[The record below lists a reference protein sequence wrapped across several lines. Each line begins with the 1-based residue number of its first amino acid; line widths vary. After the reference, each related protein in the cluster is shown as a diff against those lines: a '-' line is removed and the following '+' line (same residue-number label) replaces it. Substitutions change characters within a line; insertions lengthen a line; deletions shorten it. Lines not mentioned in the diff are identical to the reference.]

1 MTDVVEQAKASYDRY
16 RIAFNT
22 RDVEGMVAE
31 MHFPHRRL
39 PGGNEFEVWAT
50 ADDYRAPTSHI
61 RRCCP
66 LCRGTRAG
74 PDSGC
79 PS

>member
-1 MTDVVEQAKASYDRY
+1 MTDAVEQAKASYDRY

-39 PGGNEFEVWAT
+39 PGGNEFEVWET
-50 ADDYRAPTSHI
+50 ADDYRAS
-61 RRCCP
+61 
-66 LCRGTRAG
+66 RGERMTASLGGRGLG
-74 PDSGC
+74 PHGDDLH
-79 PS
+79 